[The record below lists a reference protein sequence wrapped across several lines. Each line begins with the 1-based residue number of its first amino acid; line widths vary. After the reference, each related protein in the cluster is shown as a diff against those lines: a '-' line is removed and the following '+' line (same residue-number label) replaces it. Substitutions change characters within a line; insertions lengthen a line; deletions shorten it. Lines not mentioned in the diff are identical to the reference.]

1 MFIDN
6 VLNTNIK
13 LYLFIFLKRNL
24 LNENIGLKNLFDYM
38 ISSNDDDFDLTVN
51 ILNQVKWKN
60 LYNNMP
66 TIFEKDSSYFWK
78 TFFYILD
85 LFSYSS
91 NNFFLFILYYI
102 YIY

>member
-1 MFIDN
+1 MFFDN
-6 VLNTNIK
+6 VLNKNIK

-38 ISSNDDDFDLTVN
+38 ISPNDDDFDLTVN
-51 ILNQVKWKN
+51 ILNQGNWKIYIIICQQY
-60 LYNNMP
+60 LRK
-66 TIFEKDSSYFWK
+66 ILHFWK

-91 NNFFLFILYYI
+91 NNFFQFIHYYI